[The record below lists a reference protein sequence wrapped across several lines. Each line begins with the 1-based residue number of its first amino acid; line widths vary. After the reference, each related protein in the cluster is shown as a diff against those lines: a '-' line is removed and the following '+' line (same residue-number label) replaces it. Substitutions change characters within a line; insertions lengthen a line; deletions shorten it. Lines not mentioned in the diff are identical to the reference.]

1 MKLNKND
8 KRIFYALMF
17 PALIEVLLSK
27 VFLIADS
34 IMLGQMAD
42 STLAVAAVGL
52 CEAPINLIIC
62 VTNAFFCGAT
72 AIIAWYYGA
81 NEKRNMRTVA
91 WQSLIIGLGIATLFT
106 VGSLIFAEPIMRF
119 VCGNSE
125 ALEIATRYY
134 RINAYGFFFQII
146 TFNITAIFR
155 GIGVSKLPMY
165 YNVTAG
171 VINVI
176 LNYVLIF
183 GKFGFPEMRVEGAAV
198 ATVISK
204 GVAFII
210 ALIALAFTKT
220 EISYKL
226 GINKKFDHGIKT
238 RLLPIGLTAA
248 GEQIVLQA
256 GAVISSRILA
266 GLPTAQIAS
275 YNIASNMESFAWATG
290 SACQTAATSLF
301 GRALGSGSENKA
313 KNYLAFI
320 MKWAIGFSVIELIL
334 FIVLKNQVA
343 ILFTNDT
350 TLYPIISVMMIISG
364 IMLPFV
370 NGHQTISGALRSAGD
385 SIAPLIASFVSLW
398 VFRVLGGY
406 ICITVMNLDVY
417 AYKACIVVDQFVRC
431 LIVSIFYLS
440 GHWKKFVLKKRD

>member
-1 MKLNKND
+1 MKLDKND

-34 IMLGQMAD
+34 IMLGQMTD

-52 CEAPINLIIC
+52 CNAPINLIIS
-62 VTNAFFCGAT
+62 VTSAFFCGTT

-81 NEKRNMRTVA
+81 NEKNNMRTVA
-91 WQSLIIGLGIATLFT
+91 WQSLIIGLGVAILFT
-106 VGSLIFAEPIMRF
+106 VGSLIFAEPIMSF
-119 VCGNSE
+119 VCGDNE

-134 RINAYGFFFQII
+134 KINAYGYFFQII

-183 GKFGFPEMRVEGAAV
+183 GKFGFPEMRVDGAAI
-198 ATVISK
+198 ATIISK

-210 ALIALAFTKT
+210 ALVALFFTKT

-226 GINKKFDHGIKT
+226 GLNKKLDKGIKT
-238 RLLPIGLTAA
+238 RLLPIGMTAA
-248 GEQIVLQA
+248 GEQIILQV

-266 GLPTAQIAS
+266 GLPTTQIAS
-275 YNIASNMESFAWATG
+275 YNITSNMESFAWATG
-290 SACQTAATSLF
+290 SACQSASTSLF
-301 GRALGSGSENKA
+301 GRALGSGSEKKA
-313 KNYLAFI
+313 KNYLSFI
-320 MKWAIGFSVIELIL
+320 MKWAMGFSIVELIL
-334 FIVLKNQVA
+334 FVALRKQVA
-343 ILFTNDT
+343 IMFTNDT
-350 TLYPIISVMMIISG
+350 TLYPIIAVMMIISG

-385 SIAPLIASFVSLW
+385 SIAPLIASLISLW

-406 ICITVMNLDVY
+406 IIINIMNLDAY
-417 AYKACIVVDQFVRC
+417 AYKICIVVDQFVRF

-440 GHWKKFVLKKRD
+440 GHWKKFTLKKRD